1 MYEIAICDDI
11 PQICE
16 EVRRLVAEPL
26 GKREIDIRIHVYH
39 SGQALLNAGIV
50 FDILFLDIE
59 LEKENGLQIAMEYP
73 YKKKTRIIFLTSHV
87 EEMPNGYKVRAFR
100 FLTKPIDTK
109 HFEEALFS
117 AMKDIERDKRFTITD
132 EDGEHIIRA
141 SEIYYLESKQRSTDV
156 RTKDKFARCKYS
168 IEEMKEE
175 LDKMQFY
182 CPHRSY
188 MVNMDHIQSFEKDFV
203 RMKNGE
209 KVKVSRAKMNEFK
222 DKFFEYMRS
231 RANGI

>member
-16 EVRRLVAEPL
+16 EVYRLVAEQL
-26 GKREIDIRIHVYH
+26 GKREIDIRIHTFH
-39 SGQALLNAGIV
+39 SGQAMLNSGIV

-59 LEKENGLQIAMEYP
+59 LERENGLEVAREYT
-73 YKKKTRIIFLTSHV
+73 YKRETRIIFLTSHV

-117 AMKDIERDKRFTITD
+117 AISDMERDKRFEVTD

-141 SEIYYLESKQRSTDV
+141 SEIYYLEARQRSTSIS
-156 RTKDKFARCKYS
+156 TKDRFARS
-168 IEEMKEE
+168 SLTIEEMKEE
-175 LDKMQFY
+175 LDKIQFY
-182 CPHRSY
+182 SPHKSY
-188 MVNMDHIQSFEKDFV
+188 IVNMDYIQSFEKSTV
-203 RMKNGE
+203 TLKNGE
-209 KVKVSRAKMNEFK
+209 KVKVSRLKMNEFK
-222 DKFFEYMRS
+222 EKFYEYMRS